1 MYEKM
6 EKKLQKIFGK
16 NIHMASVRFFESKK
30 NQVALIEF
38 DNCRGTTCGAPTG
51 KIIMK
56 TFIWGE
62 RKKEEEI
69 LKKLHEL
76 GVPVS
81 KIIKSEKD
89 ILFLEY
95 IPGENLRTLY
105 NKEKNLYTKKA
116 RKYDGLIARWLGNF
130 HKVFKNNTV
139 GACHGMPL
147 LKGDMHIQNFILSG
161 DILFG
166 VDFEEA
172 STGAPEYDLA
182 QLFAVFLTQIIKIN
196 EKTTTVGARHV
207 VPLIAKHKKR
217 VDDFIKIYSKT
228 SGISVNKNIDKLIKQ
243 ELVKISTYMPHLK
256 DNILSL
262 LVAAGL

>member
-1 MYEKM
+1 MYSKM

-30 NQVALIEF
+30 NQVALIESVPQASAARF
-38 DNCRGTTCGAPTG
+38 Q
-51 KIIMK
+51 IIMK
-56 TFIWGE
+56 TYVWGE

-76 GVPVS
+76 GIPVPKV
-81 KIIKSEKD
+81 IKAEKD

-95 IPGENLRTLY
+95 IPGENLRMLY
-105 NKEKNLYTKKA
+105 NKEKNPYTNTA
-116 RKYDGLIARWLGNF
+116 RKFDGLIARWLGNF
-130 HKVFKNNTV
+130 HKTFAKNGNV
-139 GACHGMPL
+139 L

-172 STGAPEYDLA
+172 SYGAPEYDLA
-182 QLFAVFLTQIIKIN
+182 QLFAVFLTQVIRTGGRPVGQTFRFADIK
-196 EKTTTVGARHV
+196 
-207 VPLIAKHKKR
+207 KHKKR

-243 ELVKISTYMPHLK
+243 ELVKISKYMPHLK
-256 DNILSL
+256 NSISQLSSQL
-262 LVAAGL
+262 QARPRRT